1 MGRGGLI
8 TVTYDP
14 QVQPYLASIRLSSQ
28 NGPKAVFQQQPVAPL
43 W

>member
-1 MGRGGLI
+1 MGSGGQI

-14 QVQPYLASIRLSSQ
+14 QVQPYLSVLHFSSE
-28 NGPKAVFQQQPVAPL
+28 NGPKPMLKEASVAPL